1 MKNQLKSAPRKW
13 PFNFFP
19 TVSYPLLIIKIRQIF
34 KHVFKK
40 MLHHGP
46 PLHRAVLDGVEQ
58 VHGEA
63 DAECGRGDRGDVS
76 PRPRHPE
83 ALVSQG
89 IGRVVVVPELADRPV
104 LVPRDLVLV
113 RGHLLGLAL
122 LLLADLLLL
131 VELLQCGQGVPGQR
145 VQ

>member
-1 MKNQLKSAPRKW
+1 
-13 PFNFFP
+13 
-19 TVSYPLLIIKIRQIF
+19 
-34 KHVFKK
+34 

-63 DAECGRGDRGDVS
+63 DAERGRGDRGDVS

-104 LVPRDLVLV
+104 LVPCDLVLV

-131 VELLQCGQGVPGQR
+131 VELLQL
-145 VQ
+145 VQDVFEFFPAEGIKVYLSGKKLNFFLNHFIRWKI